1 MLVYV
6 DVCCLN
12 RPFDDQSQ
20 ERIRLEAEAVLL
32 ILERCQSRTWRL
44 VGSEAVDYEIPRIPD
59 KERRHKVFYLASVA
73 QTKQTVTELVQGRA
87 EEFEHLGFKAL
98 DALHLA
104 CAEAGGAD
112 VLLTTDDQFLAK
124 ARQHSEVLQVRAENP
139 ILWLMEVIENGGSK
153 GNSNAD

>member
-1 MLVYV
+1 MK
-6 DVCCLN
+6 
-12 RPFDDQSQ
+12 QWIMKSH
-20 ERIRLEAEAVLL
+20 ASL
-32 ILERCQSRTWRL
+32 IKSGGTRF
-44 VGSEAVDYEIPRIPD
+44 
-59 KERRHKVFYLASVA
+59 FYLASVA

-98 DALHLA
+98 NALHLA